1 MNKDWFLVLGFIS
14 GVLIG
19 VFALNVIKKNN
30 AASSSQKTEQV
41 VEQVVEQ
48 TPAIKD
54 QLPEQI
60 ELLCIKDKLFVRDHF
75 GDGSL
80 VQVAAGGSNSV
91 LCD

>member
-30 AASSSQKTEQV
+30 AASSSQKT
-41 VEQVVEQ
+41 EQVVEQ

-80 VQVAAGGSNSV
+80 VQVAAGGSNSTS
-91 LCD
+91 CD